1 MNKQLKHK
9 IELGV
14 AWALIIISIVGWVLS
29 LLFSPTKEPIIESLS
44 WAALLFAGVAALFA
58 ADD

>member
-14 AWALIIISIVGWVLS
+14 AWMLIVISIVGWVLS
-29 LLFSPTKEPIIESLS
+29 LLFSKTKEPIIESLS

>member
-1 MNKQLKHK
+1 MDKKLKHK

-14 AWALIIISIVGWVLS
+14 GWGLIAISIIGWVLS
-29 LLFSPTKEPIIESLS
+29 LLFSNTKEPIIESLS
-44 WAALLFAGVAALFA
+44 WAALLFAGIAALFA